1 LCSEVQPTRGRD
13 FGIGCST
20 VTNWTANWAISNTFP
35 LLMVAMGSSSTFV
48 LFAAFNGL
56 FILMTLFMV
65 PETKG
70 VSLETIEANLFAGKR
85 LRNLGR

>member
-1 LCSEVQPTRGRD
+1 MTCGRPTREAAA
-13 FGIGCST
+13 T
-20 VTNWTANWAISNTFP
+20 VPAQEAFI
-35 LLMVAMGSSSTFV
+35 
-48 LFAAFNGL
+48 LFAVFNGL

-85 LRNLGR
+85 LRDLGR